1 MPSGRQASVEGGGSV
16 KISFGP
22 LVRSEKAE
30 DEGAARS
37 FLLRIDLPASRP
49 LVWTALLLCGLV
61 EADGSVGKGGFVSRR
76 LENNQGQGALFG
88 LWLICGLER
97 RGTMGYAR
105 AVVGEKRSEND
116 QGARLAAVERRKK
129 RWGAA
134 VFVF

>member
-49 LVWTALLLCGLV
+49 LVWTALLLYGLV
-61 EADGSVGKGGFVSRR
+61 EADGSAERGEERDGGSGWSVRLKGEGVSLVLR
-76 LENNQGQGALFG
+76 
-88 LWLICGLER
+88 
-97 RGTMGYAR
+97 
-105 AVVGEKRSEND
+105 
-116 QGARLAAVERRKK
+116 
-129 RWGAA
+129 
-134 VFVF
+134 